1 MMLILKN
8 DGIRIHRKG
17 GKEVV
22 VYFGDEV
29 EKCSSFIHL
38 KNVKKTEA
46 VAGHEEA
53 LFLSLQKKTK
63 SV

>member
-1 MMLILKN
+1 MTLTFKN

-22 VYFGDEV
+22 VILEMKLKALF
-29 EKCSSFIHL
+29 FHTL

-53 LFLSLQKKTK
+53 LFLSLRKKTN